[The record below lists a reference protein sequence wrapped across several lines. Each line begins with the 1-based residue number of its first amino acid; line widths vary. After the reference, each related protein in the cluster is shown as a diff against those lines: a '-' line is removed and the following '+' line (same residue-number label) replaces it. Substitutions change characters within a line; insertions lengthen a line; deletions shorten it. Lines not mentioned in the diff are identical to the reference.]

1 MSTTDSRPR
10 VRVEVVDDSEYAVE
24 MAHLE
29 ALRDET
35 AAFLIT
41 EGSPELAAELLDGWN
56 TVAVR

>member
-1 MSTTDSRPR
+1 M
-10 VRVEVVDDSEYAVE
+10 EVVDDSEYAVE

-35 AAFLIT
+35 AAFLIAK
-41 EGSPELAAELLDGWN
+41 GSPELAAELLDGWA